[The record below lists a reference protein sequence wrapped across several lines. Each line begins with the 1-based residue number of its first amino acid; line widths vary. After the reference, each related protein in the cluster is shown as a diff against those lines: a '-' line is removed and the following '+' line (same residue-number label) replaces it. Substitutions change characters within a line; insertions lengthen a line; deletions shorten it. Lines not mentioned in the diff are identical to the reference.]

1 MKNSRIP
8 LTGKWNKCGR
18 TVDIKLPVNILST
31 IIFFLILIIVAS
43 QGCASK
49 RLTKQAGKFESEGL
63 YEIAAENYLRS
74 YNANPGN
81 IDAAA
86 GLRRTGQ
93 RTLDS
98 KAAKV
103 NQACFSGNDRET
115 VYQYLNALAYYQKI
129 RKTGIDL
136 SMPEQARSCYEE
148 ARPRYLDKSFEE
160 ARLLLNE
167 EDFSRAE
174 LIFAEINNIDPSYR
188 DLGQFIRISRAEPLY
203 REGVEFL
210 KNGYYRRAYNI
221 FTSLIDD
228 HGPYKDVN
236 ALMEDALSKG
246 LITVAISEFG
256 NKSRQRN
263 AHDIIRTRIS
273 AEIRNLNNPFLQ
285 VIDDRN
291 IEAFLKEQEK
301 AALIGSEIKIGRLM
315 AAKTL
320 LTGSL
325 LELELKEGTLQHTEK
340 RAYLKEVIETTDNVT
355 REKSTKT
362 VYHKVT
368 YHEFQCENLASGSF
382 QYQLSSTETGAVLAS
397 GVIELKPADRIH
409 YAVFEG
415 KAENLVPGYWEFR
428 NKESSLDDIQDQR
441 VMVRNLQNLLSARKT
456 IKTPAV
462 LRNEVMDGIA
472 REVSRAVNKYNP
484 EQ

>member
-1 MKNSRIP
+1 MGRW
-8 LTGKWNKCGR
+8 TKCGR
-18 TVDIKLPVNILST
+18 TVDIKFPANILST
-31 IIFFLILIIVAS
+31 TIFFLILILIAS

-49 RLTKQAGKFESEGL
+49 RLTKQAGKFEDEGL

-103 NQACFSGNDRET
+103 NHACFSGNDRET

-136 SMPEQARSCYEE
+136 SMPEQARFCYEE

-167 EDFSRAE
+167 EDFNRAE
-174 LIFAEINNIDPSYR
+174 LIFSEINKIDPSYR
-188 DLGQFIRISRAEPLY
+188 DLGQFMRISRGEPVY
-203 REGVEFL
+203 REGVEL
-210 KNGYYRRAYNI
+210 LNNGYYRRAYNI

-228 HGPYKDVN
+228 HGPYKDTN
-236 ALMEDALSKG
+236 ELMEDALSKG
-246 LITVAISEFG
+246 IITIAMTEFT
-256 NKSRQRN
+256 NKSKQRN
-263 AHDIIRTRIS
+263 AHDIIKTRIS
-273 AEIRNLNNPFLQ
+273 SEIRKLNNPFLQ

-301 AALIGSEIKIGRLM
+301 AALIGSEMKIGRLM

-325 LELELKEGTLQHTEK
+325 LELELKEDTLQHTER
-340 RAYLKEVIETTDNVT
+340 RAYLKEIIETEDHVT
-355 REKSTKT
+355 REKSTRT
-362 VYHKVT
+362 EYHKVT
-368 YHEFQCENLASGSF
+368 YHEFQGENFASGSF
-382 QYQLSSTETGAVLAS
+382 QFQLSSTETGAVLAS

-415 KAENLVPGYWEFR
+415 KAENLVPGYWEYR
-428 NKESSLDDIQDQR
+428 NKVSSLDNIQDQR
-441 VMVRNLQNLLSARKT
+441 VMVRNLQSLLSARKT
-456 IKTPAV
+456 IKTPAI
-462 LRNEVMDGIA
+462 LRNELMDGIA
-472 REVSRAVNKYNP
+472 REVSSAINKYNP